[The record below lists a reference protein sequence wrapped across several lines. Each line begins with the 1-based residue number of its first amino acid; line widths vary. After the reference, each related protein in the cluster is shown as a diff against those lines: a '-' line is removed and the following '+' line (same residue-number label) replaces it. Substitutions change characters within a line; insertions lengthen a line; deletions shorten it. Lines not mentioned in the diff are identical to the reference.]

1 MNKKLS
7 GVLGIILSCLM
18 LIFFETYFYKILG
31 SVGVNIYKYSY
42 NTRVIIDVLVKIF
55 MCFIVYLIY
64 KKDFRHNRRND
75 NFFKNLLMFLVA
87 LVLVIGI
94 MYLFSYVV
102 DYLGKIFKID
112 IIDRSFYNIFD
123 KRIDFY
129 LIVKIVLDYIV
140 KPYLYCSIIFL
151 GIDKITRRNDT
162 FIILSGILAS
172 VIYAISLSGTL
183 GYVIINSLSTF
194 MLFITLAYFYKK
206 QNSIWFSIVLYSSYL
221 IGSSIIINYLGW

>member
-18 LIFFETYFYKILG
+18 LIFFETYFYKALDSIG
-31 SVGVNIYKYSY
+31 INIYKYSY
-42 NTRVIIDVLVKIF
+42 NIRVIIDVLVKLF

-64 KKDFRHNRRND
+64 KKDFKHSRRND

-102 DYLGKIFKID
+102 DYLSKIFKIHIVKLD
-112 IIDRSFYNIFD
+112 FYNIFNE
-123 KRIDFY
+123 KIDFY
-129 LIVKIVLDYIV
+129 LIIKIILDYII

-151 GIDKITRRNDT
+151 GIDKLTKRNDT
-162 FIILSGILAS
+162 FIILSGILAGI
-172 VIYAISLSGTL
+172 IYAINLKGTL
-183 GYVIINSLSTF
+183 GYVIISSLSTF
-194 MLFITLAYFYKK
+194 MLFIILAYFYKR
-206 QNSIWFSIVLYSSYL
+206 QNSIWFSIILYSGYL
-221 IGSSIIINYLGW
+221 ISSSIIINYLRW